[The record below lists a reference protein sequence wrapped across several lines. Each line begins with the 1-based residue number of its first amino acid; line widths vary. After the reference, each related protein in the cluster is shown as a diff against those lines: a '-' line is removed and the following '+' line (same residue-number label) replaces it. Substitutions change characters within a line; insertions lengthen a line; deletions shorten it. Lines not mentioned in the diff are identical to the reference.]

1 MRNWNCA
8 LSKQEL
14 VIADPS
20 ACIKLILWEESV
32 DVLGEGVTYL
42 LQNIRLGRETY
53 GTVYLK
59 NPKSEQFS
67 FEESENFSE
76 AVVEEMQ
83 KFFDNWSQCNHH
95 WGWDNLKL
103 PDMPEMIQKTSQFQG
118 TAMRCESCHMVQ
130 K

>member
-1 MRNWNCA
+1 M
-8 LSKQEL
+8 
-14 VIADPS
+14 
-20 ACIKLILWEESV
+20 

-53 GTVYLK
+53 GTVHLK

-83 KFFDNWSQCNHH
+83 KFFDN
-95 WGWDNLKL
+95 
-103 PDMPEMIQKTSQFQG
+103 
-118 TAMRCESCHMVQ
+118 
-130 K
+130 